1 MSEDLSEN
9 EDVKNIEDAIK
20 DIERRDEEIKRM
32 VKELEKLRQEI
43 KDMIDRK
50 EISKPESG
58 NLVKDVLE
66 AIEKYVISNKPHLKV
81 SQGQVSLQ
89 GFSGNWWRPDI
100 VVEDTS
106 IEDEVESI
114 KAIIECK
121 EVGEETS
128 YSTYRS
134 SHIPRAYMELADLR
148 NWEKTLR
155 FVVFSKRLDKGKRGF
170 DFDALFSSINAKI
183 IDWSDKYEWFLD
195 FILDF
200 MCHT

>member
-1 MSEDLSEN
+1 MSEDLSKKEN
-9 EDVKNIEDAIK
+9 TKNVKKVIK
-20 DIERRDEEIKRM
+20 DLERRNEEIKRM
-32 VKELEKLRQEI
+32 AKELEKLRQEI
-43 KDMIDRK
+43 RSMIDRK
-50 EISKPESG
+50 EVSKPDSG
-58 NLVKDVLE
+58 NLIEDVLE
-66 AIEKYVISNKPHLKV
+66 AIEKYVISKKPHLKA
-81 SQGQVSLQ
+81 GQVQLQ

-106 IEDEVESI
+106 IEDEAESI

-148 NWEKTLR
+148 NWEKSLR
-155 FVVFSKRLDKGKRGF
+155 FVVFSRRSDKGKRGF

-183 IDWSDKYEWFLD
+183 IDWGDKYEWFLD
-195 FILDF
+195 FILRF
-200 MCHT
+200 Y